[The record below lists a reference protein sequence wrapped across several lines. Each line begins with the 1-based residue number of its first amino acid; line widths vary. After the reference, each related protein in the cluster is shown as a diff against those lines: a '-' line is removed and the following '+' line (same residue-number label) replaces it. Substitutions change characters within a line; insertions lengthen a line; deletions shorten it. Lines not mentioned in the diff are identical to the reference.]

1 MLKDFGRLCKSDWI
15 SDSLTRDDLRIICA
29 LRDRVASARPIQ
41 ITANFLETWYIFTD
55 GACETNENGEKVGGV
70 GGVLISSCG
79 RYLQHFGANVP
90 GDIMQLLL
98 KHSDHPVH
106 ELEVMPVLIS
116 FLLWKS
122 FIAKGQVMHY
132 SDNDSC
138 RFALMKGV
146 GETPIARCLVD
157 SILRLENSSQTKS
170 WYSRVPSHSN
180 VSDDPS
186 RGSFQALNAVG
197 SIKMEVPWAVVTS
210 MLPSL

>member
-1 MLKDFGRLCKSDWI
+1 M
-15 SDSLTRDDLRIICA
+15 
-29 LRDRVASARPIQ
+29 
-41 ITANFLETWYIFTD
+41 
-55 GACETNENGEKVGGV
+55 
-70 GGVLISSCG
+70 
-79 RYLQHFGANVP
+79 P

-146 GETPIARCLVD
+146 GETFAAKDLVAA
-157 SILRLENSSQTKS
+157 IMECEYHLQTKS
-170 WYSRVPSHSN
+170 WFGRVPSYSN
-180 VSDDPS
+180 ISDDPS
-186 RGSFQALNAVG
+186 RLVFETMKKQGSML
-197 SIKMEVPWAVVTS
+197 IEVPWKGLWS
-210 MLPSL
+210 NLPNLRREKTGTFDQIPKV